1 MTPSQVGPLI
11 EDLERRRYKY
21 EDFWLLISQEQ
32 SQVNGFEDSGN
43 AWAKK
48 KLARLDFEEKQEP
61 DHHWSHRKL
70 KVMKQEIGQ
79 SFPVDTTSM
88 LIFFKQPSRTRASSL
103 LTRVMPRTWRRM
115 IIPPRMPP
123 PRLPLLG
130 SRSISAIRYVSISLA
145 RRLLISG

>member
-11 EDLERRRYKY
+11 EDLERQRYKY

-48 KLARLDFEEKQEP
+48 KLARLDFEEKQER

-70 KVMKQEIGQ
+70 KVIKQEIGQ

-88 LIFFKQPSRTRASSL
+88 LILSSNL
-103 LTRVMPRTWRRM
+103 QEREHPACSPESCRE
-115 IIPPRMPP
+115 
-123 PRLPLLG
+123 LG
-130 SRSISAIRYVSISLA
+130 AE
-145 RRLLISG
+145 